1 MECYYLRIYDRWLFG
16 ATEYVTS
23 HSETLVLVTILF
35 VVPTTYRIHV
45 IGGPRTALG
54 SAIMCGIL
62 LGVFEGVGVLFNR
75 VTSAGQRPQ
84 MAPRK

>member
-23 HSETLVLVTILF
+23 HSETFVLVTIVLS
-35 VVPTTYRIHV
+35 TYHIHV

>member
-35 VVPTTYRIHV
+35 VFLPRSCHRWSTY
-45 IGGPRTALG
+45 GPRLG
-54 SAIMCGIL
+54 YYVWYSFRRLRGRWCPI
-62 LGVFEGVGVLFNR
+62 
-75 VTSAGQRPQ
+75 
-84 MAPRK
+84 